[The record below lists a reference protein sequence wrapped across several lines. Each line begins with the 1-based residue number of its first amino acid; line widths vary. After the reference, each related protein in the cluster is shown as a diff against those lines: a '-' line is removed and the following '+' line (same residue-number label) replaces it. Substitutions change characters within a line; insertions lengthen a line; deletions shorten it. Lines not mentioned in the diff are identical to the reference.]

1 MEERRKQ
8 QEYVRKNGHTK
19 IRSESEKEYKDQEK
33 GTNGKM
39 NKKDGQN
46 RAGG

>member
-1 MEERRKQ
+1 MPYSRW
-8 QEYVRKNGHTK
+8 KNGCTK
-19 IRSESEKEYKDQEK
+19 IGSESEKEYKDQEK
-33 GTNGKM
+33 RTDGKM